1 MTKHVT
7 QCSET
12 CRGGIKRGGSFTG
25 SRFATLKEDDI
36 VEIPADAKLEG
47 IVIKT
52 KREIKAIQGNQVYCQ
67 SLLLVSK

>member
-12 CRGGIKRGGSFTG
+12 CRGGIKRGGSFAG

-36 VEIPADAKLEG
+36 VEIPADAKL
-47 IVIKT
+47 
-52 KREIKAIQGNQVYCQ
+52 
-67 SLLLVSK
+67 